1 MNAHLSQWEMFE
13 PTLTQKFWDFDKAN
27 PHVYR
32 RLVSLARR
40 AKIRGIR
47 HYSVDALF
55 HILRWE
61 IAIKTRGEEEFRLNN
76 NFTAFYARLIS
87 DREPDLKDFFTLR
100 ERRAK

>member
-1 MNAHLSQWEMFE
+1 MCTEDWCR
-13 PTLTQKFWDFDKAN
+13 W
-27 PHVYR
+27 R
-32 RLVSLARR
+32 GARR
-40 AKIRGIR
+40 YAGIR